1 MGQIIN
7 GKEIG
12 QKIRESIAERVEE
25 LKNKVLLRDLLLF

>member
-12 QKIRESIAERVEE
+12 QKIRESIAERVQQ
-25 LKNKVLLRDLLLF
+25 LKNQGVTPGLAVI